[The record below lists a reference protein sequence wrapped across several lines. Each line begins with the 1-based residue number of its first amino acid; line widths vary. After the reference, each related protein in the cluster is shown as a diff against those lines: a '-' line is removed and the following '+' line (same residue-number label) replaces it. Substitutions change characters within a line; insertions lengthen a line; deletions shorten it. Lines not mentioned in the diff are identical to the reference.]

1 MISKYAY
8 MTWTVII
15 VSLSP
20 LSAHAHSGAT
30 GVVKERMKAMK
41 LMRQDVKELRF
52 VLESNGIDVQK
63 AAQPA
68 KRIAAL
74 AVKFPMM
81 FPKGSNK
88 PPSEALTKVWVE
100 WDQFQNQ
107 FTELAQSASTLAK
120 AAQTKDRQNAVTNLI
135 KVRDNCQTCHDRYQI
150 QD

>member
-1 MISKYAY
+1 
-8 MTWTVII
+8 MTLKHACTALTLII
-15 VSLSP
+15 LSLSP
-20 LSAHAHSGAT
+20 LSTHAHSGAT

-41 LMRQDVKELRF
+41 LMRQDIKELRF
-52 VLESNGIDVQK
+52 VLESKELDVQK
-63 AAQPA
+63 ATQPA

-81 FPKGSNK
+81 FPNGSNK
-88 PPSEALTKVWVE
+88 PPSEALAKVWVE

-120 AAQTKDRQNAVTNLI
+120 AAQTKDRQNAVNSLMQ
-135 KVRDNCQTCHDRYQI
+135 VRDNCQTCHDRYQV